1 MNRSGQILFSEG
13 LFSLNRGVQ
22 FLSLLLGLFL
32 QEKSGRGLGFEK
44 DQIFPVHLLK
54 WKETTLSVWF
64 FMGNFWSAR
73 CLLQDSASLSILV
86 ALRLN
91 ISVKFCQGNQAIV
104 LTWLLHMRPRLYLT
118 WIAVQFWS
126 AALLLSTTQAHLVT
140 VKRTGIEHPHCR
152 QKIWVVLLLLFCWS
166 LSVYRLWKAAGS
178 SVFCLS
184 ALFLWF
190 ALPRLCGLWTCFMG
204 WQQWLLHNQG
214 SGNNPP
220 VLKSS
225 IKLEMES
232 FNDGT
237 VCVSLCGWV
246 VDRILW
252 DYL

>member
-1 MNRSGQILFSEG
+1 
-13 LFSLNRGVQ
+13 
-22 FLSLLLGLFL
+22 
-32 QEKSGRGLGFEK
+32 
-44 DQIFPVHLLK
+44 
-54 WKETTLSVWF
+54 
-64 FMGNFWSAR
+64 MGDFWSTR

-104 LTWLLHMRPRLYLT
+104 PTWLLHMRPRLYLT

-126 AALLLSTTQAHLVT
+126 AALLLSTTLAHLVT
-140 VKRTGIEHPHCR
+140 VKRTGIEHPHFR

-166 LSVYRLWKAAGS
+166 LSEYRPWKAAGS

-184 ALFLWF
+184 VLFLWF
-190 ALPRLCGLWTCFMG
+190 ALPRLCGPWTCFMG

-225 IKLEMES
+225 IKPEMES
-232 FNDGT
+232 FSDGT
-237 VCVSLCGWV
+237 VCVSLCGWWTESSESTFKQRRRGKSPHLQTLAGAV
-246 VDRILW
+246 LTSDDWLLPSLRLIWKPVAPCWHKQILTFAF
-252 DYL
+252 